1 MNMMLVLFTGMDRE
15 NMEDQSNGTVDIP
28 LSIKHANLM
37 LLSIVLLLLLIVIS
51 LVLSMFASICFL
63 FVFIGS
69 ILSYLLVRIY
79 NQMKRYARI
88 VKALYME
95 LIEVKVLKE
104 SFFEYGILKIKTL
117 RHGEFFLINIPDRGH
132 PGMRSIYKLWI
143 VTDKKI
149 PVKEGEK
156 RYLWKKMRRQKKG
169 TIVEQ
174 EFAHYISQIQLDPIK
189 SLHRIQ
195 FEIEGGENRIAALF
209 YEIMLYSETN
219 DILRTLEALRDIEKM
234 I

>member
-37 LLSIVLLLLLIVIS
+37 LLSIVLLLLLTVIS

-79 NQMKRYARI
+79 NQMKRYAKI
-88 VKALYME
+88 VKALYSE

-156 RYLWKKMRRQKKG
+156 DETTEKRDHRG
-169 TIVEQ
+169 T
-174 EFAHYISQIQLDPIK
+174 
-189 SLHRIQ
+189 RICTLY
-195 FEIEGGENRIAALF
+195 FSDSTRSYKVSSPHSVRNRG
-209 YEIMLYSETN
+209 
-219 DILRTLEALRDIEKM
+219 R
-234 I
+234 